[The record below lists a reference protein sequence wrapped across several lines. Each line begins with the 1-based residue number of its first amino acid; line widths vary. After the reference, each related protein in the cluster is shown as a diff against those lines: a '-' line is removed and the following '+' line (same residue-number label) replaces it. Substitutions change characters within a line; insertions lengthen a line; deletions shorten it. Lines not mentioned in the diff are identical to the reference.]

1 MVFTRDRYLPGQLH
15 PAQAFFL
22 ATAFAPFLGAVLSD
36 YAYTRTYQVQWLNFS
51 SWLIAGALVFAAIAL
66 VCALVDL
73 ARGGRSWLYFL
84 LLLVTWVLGFINA
97 LIHARDAWA
106 TMPTGFFLSL
116 VVVLL
121 AGKATWLGFAGLRAG
136 GAP

>member
-1 MVFTRDRYLPGQLH
+1 VVFTRDRYLPRQLH

-22 ATAFAPFLGAVLSD
+22 AAAFAPFLGAVLSD

-73 ARGGRSWLYFL
+73 ARGRRSWLYFL